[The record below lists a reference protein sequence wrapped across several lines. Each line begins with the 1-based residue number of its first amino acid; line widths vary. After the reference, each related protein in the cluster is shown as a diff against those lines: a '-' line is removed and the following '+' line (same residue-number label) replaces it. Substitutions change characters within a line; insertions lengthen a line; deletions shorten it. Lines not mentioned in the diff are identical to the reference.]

1 MISKSILTDLTNCTI
16 TNRLKNENNVNSKD
30 SNGIKSFLFNTT
42 TTQEHDPSSESDE
55 VLGDDA
61 HYINNNNKKLKVAK
75 NKAVSISTNNDLT
88 TTTDETTLVQSSQVW
103 QYAIRCPNSNF
114 SICCLCPDNKKIST
128 NNGSTSTLRKHLIAK
143 HQLHELALPNN
154 KRKRIAPSISNN
166 KQQYLHDLFTK
177 CIIRDGRTFN
187 DLQKPGLKK
196 ILQELIPGYEPPTRY
211 SVVRHL
217 QHLHK
222 FYFKKLIDDLTLI
235 DDISITLDLWSNK
248 QMRSFLV
255 ITGHYFLKN
264 GFDLQ
269 STVLNFSTFNVHHQS
284 VDILRVLQE
293 KLQELDALHKV
304 VRVTSDGGRNVV
316 RAIRDLNL
324 NSERI
329 WCVAHRLHLSITNA
343 FGFWILKK
351 EDDGNGS
358 IALGQDN
365 LNNELNNPEKVVTNI
380 EQLDNNDDIDEPDEL
395 DQINMDVTGDESDD
409 DESSE
414 TYDSNDE
421 EESLFDNR
429 NEEFV
434 DAWTTDV
441 IQSDFSIVYEQ
452 NMITFVVKKCRG
464 LISMIKRSTIIT
476 LYFDTERKKSKIKRN
491 LCSDV
496 KSRWNST
503 YYMIDSFLVLR
514 ELIQKLFRYKHQ
526 LKIKPKQVK
535 KLADYELTSDDWN
548 VLLVLHSIL
557 KPFYHATKVMSGRRY
572 PSIGLAFYLLT
583 RLKNFLQHH
592 DKKESLIEKRLKQLL
607 LKQFLHYFESDS
619 EQLELLKLHS
629 YFDPAGFSALTD
641 NEKRSVEQNIKKMVT
656 DETYHSSIS
665 VTDTLSICTTTIN
678 LPNKSNST
686 GNLNKSAMDMFNE
699 SIGDVHYE
707 ESRLGENKRATIIH
721 EFHNYRKYAA
731 EFNLKHK
738 PDATSAIIFWRT
750 HGDTFS
756 ILKELAKKMLST
768 PATSVPSESCFSIS
782 SFLGRKE
789 RARLT
794 GENLSSSVFLKDK
807 IDF

>member
-380 EQLDNNDDIDEPDEL
+380 EQLDNNDDIDETDEL

-557 KPFYHATKVMSGRRY
+557 KPFYHAT
-572 PSIGLAFYLLT
+572 
-583 RLKNFLQHH
+583 
-592 DKKESLIEKRLKQLL
+592 
-607 LKQFLHYFESDS
+607 
-619 EQLELLKLHS
+619 KLHS